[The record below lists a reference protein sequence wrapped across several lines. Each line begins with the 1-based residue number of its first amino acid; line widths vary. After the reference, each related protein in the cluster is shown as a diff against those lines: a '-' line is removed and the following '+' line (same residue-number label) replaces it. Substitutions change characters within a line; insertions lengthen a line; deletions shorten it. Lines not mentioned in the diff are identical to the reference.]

1 MGLGRLERDRR
12 CGSYLE
18 QDRCRGRKVAQ
29 MLAVIP
35 ILPHA
40 VAPNFEL

>member
-12 CGSYLE
+12 CGRYLE

-29 MLAVIP
+29 MPAIP
-35 ILPHA
+35 NSSTRGRSQL
-40 VAPNFEL
+40 